1 MIKRKFT
8 STLFLITLIAQGIL
22 LGDFPKPTNT
32 QKTDLTLPTPEEA
45 VKGMSLPDG
54 FKINCFASEP
64 MIRQPI
70 AMAFDDRNR
79 LWVAECYTYA
89 EARTNFDLKLR
100 DRIVILEDVN
110 GDGRADKKTIFHD
123 DLQRLTGLTVG
134 FAECGQPAPQT
145 FCSSRMPTRTTGRTE
160 SPKSFWTDG
169 MTTACAT
176 TWSTDLNGDRMGGY
190 TEDMASKPFRR
201 WVRRGRPRSSA
212 LS

>member
-1 MIKRKFT
+1 MIKRK
-8 STLFLITLIAQGIL
+8 SPNILFLISLIAQGVL

-32 QKTDLTLPTPEEA
+32 QKTDLTLPSPEEA
-45 VKGMSLPDG
+45 VAGMSLPDG

-134 FAECGQPAPQT
+134 FGGVWATCAPNLLFIPDADQDDRPDGKPQVILDGWNDN
-145 FCSSRMPTRTTGRTE
+145 SVRHNMVNGLKWGPDGWLYGRH
-160 SPKSFWTDG
+160 
-169 MTTACAT
+169 
-176 TWSTDLNGDRMGGY
+176 
-190 TEDMASKPFRR
+190 
-201 WVRRGRPRSSA
+201 
-212 LS
+212 